1 MVYELFISTA
11 VSNGELP
18 AKLSERFY
26 WLEEKGYSF
35 ILEEQYRNAEQVS
48 FRVRLVGSNPELPF
62 RDEDMIYIFKH
73 QLAEFMA
80 EHVVYDWEPLLVW
93 KEICKKSRQLSP
105 GDRPVVYEKASS
117 FLKNCNQNESLNLLM
132 NYGRKNRI
140 AHKIMDY
147 LYSNNILFIEGFIQF
162 CMREYLNEIRF
173 AVDLACEELKSEK
186 EYNEFVQLLRYFVD
200 TQPSYIIE
208 VNLFIDKQGN
218 YILWD
223 EDGKRL
229 DDDLIN
235 YYLED
240 LLVPDITLDDI
251 LISILITIAPRRIIL
266 HRTGDEILN
275 ESVKMIQQ
283 VFAERIQECRGCKHC
298 KGLLRDL
305 QSGPYSFE
313 P

>member
-1 MVYELFISTA
+1 MINREL
-11 VSNGELP
+11 
-18 AKLSERFY
+18 Y
-26 WLEEKGYSF
+26 
-35 ILEEQYRNAEQVS
+35 
-48 FRVRLVGSNPELPF
+48 
-62 RDEDMIYIFKH
+62 
-73 QLAEFMA
+73 
-80 EHVVYDWEPLLVW
+80 
-93 KEICKKSRQLSP
+93 
-105 GDRPVVYEKASS
+105 
-117 FLKNCNQNESLNLLM
+117 
-132 NYGRKNRI
+132 
-140 AHKIMDY
+140 
-147 LYSNNILFIEGFIQF
+147 
-162 CMREYLNEIRF
+162 
-173 AVDLACEELKSEK
+173 
-186 EYNEFVQLLRYFVD
+186 
-200 TQPSYIIE
+200 
-208 VNLFIDKQGN
+208 
-218 YILWD
+218 LWD

-283 VFAERIQECRGCKHC
+283 VFAERIQECRGGCKHC